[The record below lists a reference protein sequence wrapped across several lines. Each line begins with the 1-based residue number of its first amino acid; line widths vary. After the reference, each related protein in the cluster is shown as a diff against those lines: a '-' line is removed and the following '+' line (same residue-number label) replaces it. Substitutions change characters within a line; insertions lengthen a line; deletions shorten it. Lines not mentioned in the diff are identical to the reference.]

1 VCEFYDYEHEY
12 IQSVLLIQKC
22 LFFYALQSTWNQT
35 SLLHGWGLVEPKR
48 DGSLS
53 EVSIVTRL
61 ASKPESHSICGAK
74 HVAAVEEQ
82 EQPDQ
87 NGEVEDSASLNAL
100 SLHLCAVSD
109 VEKTL
114 SNSRKTKSVDK
125 GCLEK
130 LRDNKGYVSLAP
142 IPASYRDILSRFRA
156 RFPHMCQLADEME
169 ANLSLLS
176 MGGTGMPLNL
186 LAQICI
192 LDGPPGV
199 GKTVA
204 VSFLAKEFEIAFRV
218 IDCSALSNGFDI
230 SGQSSGWS
238 SGKPGHVADMLI
250 DRQSPNG
257 IIILDEVD
265 KMNGNDTSPVS
276 HALYSLLESESAK
289 RFRDEFYDFEMDAS
303 RINWLATS
311 NDYERIPA
319 PIRDRAKRIIIQ
331 MPDTEQR
338 KTIASYLYHDERLE
352 NENIWGKY
360 FVPELPDDVAA
371 FIAEEKGISIRGMKQ
386 VIHGCFASPSMQ
398 SNGDSEWLLQSITVS
413 KDGAEKSLQ
422 SYMKQNGP
430 LVIQQT
436 AYQQTKIGFIQ
447 SAAG

>member
-1 VCEFYDYEHEY
+1 
-12 IQSVLLIQKC
+12 
-22 LFFYALQSTWNQT
+22 
-35 SLLHGWGLVEPKR
+35 
-48 DGSLS
+48 
-53 EVSIVTRL
+53 
-61 ASKPESHSICGAK
+61 
-74 HVAAVEEQ
+74 
-82 EQPDQ
+82 
-87 NGEVEDSASLNAL
+87 
-100 SLHLCAVSD
+100 
-109 VEKTL
+109 
-114 SNSRKTKSVDK
+114 
-125 GCLEK
+125 
-130 LRDNKGYVSLAP
+130 
-142 IPASYRDILSRFRA
+142 
-156 RFPHMCQLADEME
+156 
-169 ANLSLLS
+169 
-176 MGGTGMPLNL
+176 
-186 LAQICI
+186 
-192 LDGPPGV
+192 
-199 GKTVA
+199 
-204 VSFLAKEFEIAFRV
+204 
-218 IDCSALSNGFDI
+218 
-230 SGQSSGWS
+230 
-238 SGKPGHVADMLI
+238 
-250 DRQSPNG
+250 
-257 IIILDEVD
+257 
-265 KMNGNDTSPVS
+265 
-276 HALYSLLESESAK
+276 
-289 RFRDEFYDFEMDAS
+289 MDAS

-338 KTIASYLYHDERLE
+338 KKIASYLYHDERLE